1 MHQTIDL
8 ERLQDFFDPS
18 DIGWKPIALS
28 KKTGKA
34 LVAAYVS
41 NRAIMD
47 RLDAVCGPG
56 NWRNEFTAGPKGGL
70 LCGLSIRIVREDGSA
85 EWVTKWDGAE
95 NTDVEPVKGGLSS
108 SMRRAAVQWGIGRY
122 LYELPSP
129 WVAVDERGRIAQTP
143 PIPRR
148 FLPKRSGDG
157 AASKTPPAPKPAA
170 PNPRKRPA
178 AKDNANGKDRRNTPR
193 DPDADRYFMPG

>member
-1 MHQTIDL
+1 MSQTIDL
-8 ERLQDFFDPS
+8 ERLRDFFDPS

-108 SMRRAAVQWGIGRY
+108 SMRRAAV
-122 LYELPSP
+122 
-129 WVAVDERGRIAQTP
+129 
-143 PIPRR
+143 
-148 FLPKRSGDG
+148 
-157 AASKTPPAPKPAA
+157 
-170 PNPRKRPA
+170 
-178 AKDNANGKDRRNTPR
+178 
-193 DPDADRYFMPG
+193 

>member
-1 MHQTIDL
+1 MESVWIHQKGKTMHQTIDL
-8 ERLQDFFDPS
+8 KRLQDFFDPS

-56 NWRNEFTAGPKGGL
+56 NWRNEFTAGPNGGL

-108 SMRRAAVQWGIGRY
+108 SMRRAAVQ
-122 LYELPSP
+122 
-129 WVAVDERGRIAQTP
+129 
-143 PIPRR
+143 
-148 FLPKRSGDG
+148 
-157 AASKTPPAPKPAA
+157 
-170 PNPRKRPA
+170 
-178 AKDNANGKDRRNTPR
+178 
-193 DPDADRYFMPG
+193 